1 MMTSTISRGPRPSPT
16 NTSTLS
22 LSRSVVSLG
31 GRTKH
36 SWTERNTTG
45 QSILAFRTTGWLA
58 GSLDL
63 TQLPKRNHEG
73 NHRPCFKNPPHF
85 LALTAAS
92 IQHNCSWTNSG
103 HRSKAKVHQL
113 KKFESQVIRLKTR
126 RSQSLST
133 RIRVQCVCTA
143 KFINFALAMTN
154 TIASVTV

>member
-1 MMTSTISRGPRPSPT
+1 MTSTISRGPRPSPN

-22 LSRSVVSLG
+22 LSRSVVCRLEE
-31 GRTKH
+31 
-36 SWTERNTTG
+36 ERSTRGPSANTTG
-45 QSILAFRTTGWLA
+45 HSILAFRTTGWLA

-113 KKFESQVIRLKTR
+113 KKFDSQVIRLKTR